1 MAISKTHSDEVKF
14 PGRDDIRRAAGWIE
28 ARYPGPAWAAVP
40 TWVGG
45 VSLVVAVTGLF
56 WDVAFHI
63 DHGRDLRN
71 LFTVPHLLILFGL
84 LGLGASAA
92 LSILLATAEGAAT
105 ALRAG
110 PLRVPAGGLA
120 MLVMATGA
128 AIGFPLDNLW
138 HEVYGIDV
146 TLWSPTHLL
155 MVGGA
160 VFATLAL
167 NLLVAEGRAASG
179 ARVPRWQLVALAGSV
194 LIGLSGF
201 GLEFDYGAPQW
212 QALYQPLLIAIAAGF
227 GLCLARAAIGRGG
240 ALLATAFYLG
250 LRLILLAMVWRLG
263 YTVPAM
269 PLLLG
274 CALCVE
280 AAFLLENRRPAL
292 VVALFAG
299 VLVAT
304 VGMATEWVSNHLLY
318 PLPWQQSMLSRF
330 WVPAL
335 AALAAAVIGTALG
348 RIVGGHRAGIRP
360 GAVMIG
366 LAVLALLLAFPFP
379 RGGGPIPATLTAA
392 PVGPQRAAVD
402 RYGQP
407 SYEQDENVTVQLA
420 DPGAVRGADWFTIL
434 AWQGGGRRLIRLQAE
449 GAGRWRSAEPV
460 PTGGAWKSVVYLAS
474 GPTMLAAPIY
484 FPPDPTYGSPG
495 YQAGPVMKRSFEPSP
510 ELITSE
516 SHGGAPW
523 VALAAYLAL
532 AVLAAGWLLS
542 LALAARRVS
551 ALAPVPARAL
561 GGAPLRRRPLVT

>member
-1 MAISKTHSDEVKF
+1 MAISKAHIRTGTF
-14 PGRDDIRRAAGWIE
+14 PGRDLVARGAGWVE
-28 ARYPGPAWAAVP
+28 ARHPGPAWAAVP

-56 WDVAFHI
+56 WDVAFHM

-71 LFTVPHLLILFGL
+71 LFTAPHLLILFGL

-92 LSILLATAEGAAT
+92 LSILLATASAAPT
-105 ALRAG
+105 ALRLG
-110 PLRVPAGGLA
+110 RLRIPAGGLA
-120 MLVMATGA
+120 MLVMAGGA
-128 AIGFPLDNLW
+128 ALGFPLDDLW
-138 HEVYGIDV
+138 HRVYGIDV

-167 NLLVAEGRAASG
+167 NLLVAEGRAATG
-179 ARVPRWQLVALAGSV
+179 ARAPRWQQVALAGSI

-201 GLEFDYGAPQW
+201 GLEYDYGVPQW
-212 QALYQPLLIAIAAGF
+212 QALYQPLLIAIAGGF

-250 LRLILLAMVWRLG
+250 LRVLLMVLVGGLG

-274 CALCVE
+274 CAVCVE
-280 AAFLLENRRPAL
+280 AAFLLERRWPPL
-292 VVALFAG
+292 PVALAAG
-299 VLVAT
+299 ALVAT
-304 VGMATEWVSNHLLY
+304 AGMATEWLWNQAVY
-318 PLPWQQSMLSRF
+318 PLPWQASMLPRL
-330 WVPAL
+330 WVPGL
-335 AALAAAVIGTALG
+335 AAIAAAVVGTALG
-348 RIVGGHRAGIRP
+348 RVVGGGRAGIHA
-360 GAVMIG
+360 GVVAG
-366 LAVLALLLAFPFP
+366 SLLLLALLMAIPFP
-379 RGGGPIPATLTAA
+379 RAGAPVAATLTAA

-407 SYEQDENVTVQLA
+407 SYEQDVTVTVKLA
-420 DPGAVRGADWFTIL
+420 DPGVAPGADWFTIL
-434 AWQGGGRRLIRLQAE
+434 AWQGGGRRLIRLQPV
-449 GAGRWRSAEPV
+449 GAGLWRSAEPV

-484 FPPDPTYGSPG
+484 FPPDPTYGSSG
-495 YQAGPVMKRSFEPSP
+495 YAADPLVKRNLVPSVR
-510 ELITSE
+510 LITSE
-516 SHGGAPW
+516 SHGGPPW

-532 AVLAAGWLLS
+532 AVVALGWFLS

-551 ALAPVPARAL
+551 ASAPGPSETRSPA
-561 GGAPLRRRPLVT
+561 GRRRLAG